1 LGTRKAFPKERE
13 VGIMKF
19 IVHKASDHCYEEIK
33 EFKTL
38 EELKTFQQEN
48 EEGYSLIL
56 DFNTKNEIT
65 IFDDFL

>member
-1 LGTRKAFPKERE
+1 
-13 VGIMKF
+13 MKF